1 MLSNLSLI
9 LTTKSILSI
18 FIDKHAT
25 LIYGK
30 NIFQLD
36 LLNKTTCGFM
46 SSFQNISF
54 LPLLVIYLKKN
65 ITNKKQSN
73 CKSPIF

>member
-18 FIDKHAT
+18 FIAKQAT
-25 LIYGK
+25 FIYGK

-36 LLNKTTCGFM
+36 LFNKITCGFM

-54 LPLLVIYLKKN
+54 FSFSCYFFEEKYY
-65 ITNKKQSN
+65 KQ
-73 CKSPIF
+73 KTK